1 VSVSS
6 QQDKENPNSF
16 LFYTGNAGSGTIQ
29 GFEWENTLN
38 VSSNLNMDASLGYLT
53 TWVDKFTYFAAE
65 GVEAIGGDRKAA
77 MSPKVTGSFGVH
89 FKNNSGFFGLVQMS
103 FKDEYYFSD
112 SHDQK
117 SEPYSLLNV
126 TLGKSF
132 GKTTAT
138 IWIRNARDERYT
150 TRGFYFGLIP
160 PDYPDQLWKSYGDP
174 RQIGVTIDYT
184 F

>member
-1 VSVSS
+1 
-6 QQDKENPNSF
+6 
-16 LFYTGNAGSGTIQ
+16 
-29 GFEWENTLN
+29 
-38 VSSNLNMDASLGYLT
+38 MDASLGYLT

-65 GVEAIGGDRKAA
+65 GVEAIGGNRKAA
-77 MSPKVTGSFGVH
+77 MSPEITGSVGF
-89 FKNNSGFFGLVQMS
+89 NYENESGFFASTLMS

-117 SEPYSLLNV
+117 SVPYSLLSL

-132 GKTTAT
+132 GKTTTA
-138 IWIRNARDERYT
+138 IWIRNAMDERYT

-160 PDYPDQLWKSYGDP
+160 PTYPDQLWKSYGDP
-174 RQIGVTIDYT
+174 KQIGVTIDYT

>member
-1 VSVSS
+1 
-6 QQDKENPNSF
+6 
-16 LFYTGNAGSGTIQ
+16 
-29 GFEWENTLN
+29 
-38 VSSNLNMDASLGYLT
+38 MDASLGYLT

-65 GVEAIGGDRKAA
+65 GVEAIGGNRKAA
-77 MSPKVTGSFGVH
+77 MSPKMTGSIGF
-89 FKNNSGFFGLVQMS
+89 NYENESGIFASTLMS

-112 SHDQK
+112 SHDQQ
-117 SEPYSLLNV
+117 SEPYSLLSL

-138 IWIRNARDERYT
+138 IWIRNAMDERYT